1 MDKPAMKLYEACN
14 NLTRLKLANPLA
26 SYSSTGRS
34 HHPSPEQPFFPRE
47 RSLRSVMLCSSMLFF
62 CFNFYEFLH
71 LPLVSLCLLRRP
83 TPQKWQIRL
92 LTEHRV
98 THWLSRAN
106 PLQFWKF
113 EHLERE
119 REKIWKGRKKPFT
132 PKWSN
137 NGIWGGRSFEMKY
150 VYIHDISLYTRIM
163 SAQSRCLFAIKQS
176 N

>member
-1 MDKPAMKLYEACN
+1 MDKPAMKLYGACN

-34 HHPSPEQPFFPRE
+34 HHLAPEQPFFPRE
-47 RSLRSVMLCSSMLFF
+47 RSLRSVLLCSSMLFF

-92 LTEHRV
+92 LKEHRV

-119 REKIWKGRKKPFT
+119 REKIWKGRKKSLSLQSEATMGFGEDEAL
-132 PKWSN
+132 KWST
-137 NGIWGGRSFEMKY
+137 Y
-150 VYIHDISLYTRIM
+150 VHDISLYTRIM